1 MDLRVTDSGD
11 GRTDDNRV
19 QCLGGLGQLIEER
32 DCSVRITTHWSKQ
45 DMNRFKKPA
54 IAILLLS
61 AAVLA
66 LSLLSAASAVWG
78 S

>member
-1 MDLRVTDSGD
+1 
-11 GRTDDNRV
+11 
-19 QCLGGLGQLIEER
+19 
-32 DCSVRITTHWSKQ
+32 
-45 DMNRFKKPA
+45 MNRFKKPA

-61 AAVLA
+61 VAVLA

>member
-1 MDLRVTDSGD
+1 
-11 GRTDDNRV
+11 
-19 QCLGGLGQLIEER
+19 
-32 DCSVRITTHWSKQ
+32 
-45 DMNRFKKPA
+45 MNRFKKPA